1 MEALVEVFLLQVF
14 LYSIL
19 LLLISRILDG
29 IEVTD
34 YGQALLAAF
43 VLSVLNALIKPV
55 LALISLPLIIITLGL
70 FVFVINAALLM
81 LTSSIVPGFRVRSFG
96 TALLAS
102 LLLSIFTLGWS
113 LMF

>member
-1 MEALVEVFLLQVF
+1 MELFLLQVF
-14 LYSIL
+14 LYSLL
-19 LLLISRILDG
+19 LLLIARILDG

-43 VLSVLNALIKPV
+43 VLSVLNALIKPL
-55 LALISLPLIIITLGL
+55 LAFITLPLIILTLGL

-81 LTSSIVPGFRVRSFG
+81 LTSSIVRGFHVRSFG

-102 LLLSIFTLGWS
+102 LLLSLFTLGWS

>member
-1 MEALVEVFLLQVF
+1 MEVFLLQVF

-19 LLLISRILDG
+19 LLLIARILDG

-43 VLSVLNALIKPV
+43 VLSVLNALIKPI

-81 LTSSIVPGFRVRSFG
+81 LTSSIVPGFRIRGFG
-96 TALLAS
+96 PALLAS

>member
-1 MEALVEVFLLQVF
+1 MELFILQVF

-19 LLLISRILDG
+19 LLLVARILDG

-43 VLSVLNALIKPV
+43 VLSVLNALVKPLLAV
-55 LALISLPLIIITLGL
+55 LALPLIVLTLGL
-70 FVFVINAALLM
+70 FVFVINAGMLM
-81 LTSSIVPGFRVRSFG
+81 LTSKIVAGFTVRSFG

-102 LLLSIFTLGWS
+102 LLLSLFTLGWS

>member
-1 MEALVEVFLLQVF
+1 MELFLLQVF
-14 LYSIL
+14 LYSVL
-19 LLLISRILDG
+19 LLLVARLLDG

-43 VLSVLNALIKPV
+43 ILSVLNALVKPV
-55 LALISLPLIIITLGL
+55 LAFFSLPLIILTLGL
-70 FVFVINAALLM
+70 FILVINAALLM
-81 LTSSIVPGFRVRSFG
+81 LTAKIVRGFRVRSFG

-113 LMF
+113 LLF

>member
-1 MEALVEVFLLQVF
+1 MEVFLLQVF

-19 LLLISRILDG
+19 LLLISRMLDG

-43 VLSVLNALIKPV
+43 VLSVLNALVKPI
-55 LALISLPLIIITLGL
+55 LALVSLPLIVITLGL

-81 LTSSIVPGFRVRSFG
+81 LTSSIVRGFKVQSFG